1 LRPGAG
7 KQVDCA
13 LALLVTLY
21 SFLILLILLILVIL
35 TLLMLMA
42 GRPDMLR
49 SCGLREIVLINI
61 TGQDRPGLTAAIT
74 GVLARGGVNILDIGQ
89 AVIHDTLSF
98 GILVEIPQAEQ
109 ASVVLDEVLLRATQL
124 DQQVRFTRIC
134 EADYQ
139 LWVDGQ
145 GKARHIVTLLT
156 RQVTAEQLQRVSAI
170 TAKYA
175 LNIDHI
181 DRLSG
186 RLPLDLPA
194 EQSKGCI
201 EFSVR
206 GEPADPQALRA
217 EFLSVAQELNVDIA
231 FQQDSVLR
239 RNRRLAVFDMDST
252 LIEAEVIDE
261 LAKAAG
267 VGEQVSAITERAM
280 RGELDFAASFRE
292 RLALLKGLP
301 ESVLAEVGASLRL
314 TEGAEK
320 LFVELKRLGYKTAI
334 LSGGFSYFA
343 EQLQVKLG
351 IDYVYANELQIVDGL
366 VTGVAVEP
374 IVDAQRKADLLR
386 ELVAREGLSLEQSIA
401 VGDGANDLPMLAIA
415 GLGVAFRA
423 KPLVKQSAKQAI
435 STLGLDGLLYLLG
448 FRDRDGLGG

>member
-1 LRPGAG
+1 
-7 KQVDCA
+7 
-13 LALLVTLY
+13 
-21 SFLILLILLILVIL
+21 
-35 TLLMLMA
+35 M
-42 GRPDMLR
+42 
-49 SCGLREIVLINI
+49 REIVLINI
-61 TGQDRPGLTAAIT
+61 TGVDRPGLTAAIT
-74 GVLARGGVNILDIGQ
+74 GVLAQGGVNILDIGQ

-98 GILVEIPQAEQ
+98 GILVEIPDTEQ
-109 ASVVLDEVLLRATQL
+109 GKSVLKDILFKGYEL
-124 DQQVRFTRIC
+124 DQQVRFTPVS
-134 EADYQ
+134 EEDYQ
-139 LWVDGQ
+139 QWVGNQ
-145 GKARHIVTLLT
+145 GKKRHIVTLLT
-156 RQVTAEQLQRVSAI
+156 RKVTAGQLQAVSSI
-170 TAKYA
+170 TAKYG

-186 RLPLDLPA
+186 RMPLDTPA
-194 EQSKGCI
+194 DKGKGCI

-206 GEPADPQALRA
+206 GEAADPQALRA

-231 FQQDSVLR
+231 FQEDSLFR

-267 VGEQVSAITERAM
+267 VGDQVSEITERAM
-280 RGELDFAASFRE
+280 AGELDFRASFKE
-292 RLALLKGLP
+292 RLALLKGLDV
-301 ESVLAEVGASLRL
+301 SVLDSIGASLRL
-314 TEGAEK
+314 TEGAET
-320 LFVELKRLGYKTAI
+320 LFAELKRLGYKTAI

-343 EQLQVKLG
+343 KQLQAKLG
-351 IDYVYANELQIVDGL
+351 IDYVFANELEVVDGK

-386 ELVAREGLSLEQSIA
+386 ELAHKEGLRLEQTIA

-435 STLGLDGLLYLLG
+435 STLGLDGVLYLLG
-448 FRDRDGLGG
+448 FRDRDGQL